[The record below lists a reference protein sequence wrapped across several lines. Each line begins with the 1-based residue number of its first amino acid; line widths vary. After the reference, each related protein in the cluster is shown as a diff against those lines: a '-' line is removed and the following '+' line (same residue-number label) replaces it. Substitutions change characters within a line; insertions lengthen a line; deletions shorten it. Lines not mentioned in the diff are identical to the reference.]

1 MSDSVEPVSVLPARF
16 TLVLHEGREKAFF
29 SFFCRENDLSS
40 KEQHQYLLY
49 DILRFLRTNKNNIEQ
64 HSQFNYS

>member
-29 SFFCRENDLSS
+29 FILLQRERSVFQRATS
-40 KEQHQYLLY
+40 
-49 DILRFLRTNKNNIEQ
+49 ILTV
-64 HSQFNYS
+64 